1 MTLGKKLEVILMPLG
16 KKSAVFLMTLGGGR
30 GNSSIFND
38 IEEKIHSIFIDIG
51 KKMAVFLMTMGKK
64 LAVLLMTCD
73 WETKLAIFDE
83 LHLTGDTVNSF
94 LLVEY

>member
-1 MTLGKKLEVILMPLG
+1 MTLR
-16 KKSAVFLMTLGGGR
+16 KKSTVFPMTLRKKSTVFLL
-30 GNSSIFND
+30 SL
-38 IEEKIHSIFIDIG
+38 G
-51 KKMAVFLMTMGKK
+51 KKMAVFLMTLGKK

>member
-1 MTLGKKLEVILMPLG
+1 MTLR
-16 KKSAVFLMTLGGGR
+16 KKSTVFLL
-30 GNSSIFND
+30 SL
-38 IEEKIHSIFIDIG
+38 E
-51 KKMAVFLMTMGKK
+51 KKMAVFLMTLGKK

>member
-1 MTLGKKLEVILMPLG
+1 MTLR
-16 KKSAVFLMTLGGGR
+16 KKSTVFPMTLRKKSTVFLL
-30 GNSSIFND
+30 SL
-38 IEEKIHSIFIDIG
+38 E
-51 KKMAVFLMTMGKK
+51 KKMAVFLMTLGKK

>member
-1 MTLGKKLEVILMPLG
+1 L
-16 KKSAVFLMTLGGGR
+16 
-30 GNSSIFND
+30 
-38 IEEKIHSIFIDIG
+38 G
-51 KKMAVFLMTMGKK
+51 KKMAVFLMTLGEKI
-64 LAVLLMTCD
+64 AVLLMTCD

>member
-1 MTLGKKLEVILMPLG
+1 MTLADFSYPVDDIGG
-16 KKSAVFLMTLGGGR
+16 KSAVFLMTLGRGGTALFSMTLR
-30 GNSSIFND
+30 KKSTVFLLSL
-38 IEEKIHSIFIDIG
+38 E
-51 KKMAVFLMTMGKK
+51 KKMAVFLMTLGKK

>member
-1 MTLGKKLEVILMPLG
+1 
-16 KKSAVFLMTLGGGR
+16 MTLGGGGGTAVFSMTLR
-30 GNSSIFND
+30 KKSTVFLLSL
-38 IEEKIHSIFIDIG
+38 G
-51 KKMAVFLMTMGKK
+51 KKMAVFLMTLGKK

-73 WETKLAIFDE
+73 WETKLAIIDE

>member
-1 MTLGKKLEVILMPLG
+1 LR
-16 KKSAVFLMTLGGGR
+16 KKSAVFLLTL
-30 GNSSIFND
+30 
-38 IEEKIHSIFIDIG
+38 G
-51 KKMAVFLMTMGKK
+51 KKMAVFLMTLGIK